1 MTYKQRVLHFF
12 RSLAQAA
19 LISIMLASCGGDG
32 DDPPAS
38 PEPQTMTTTTA
49 ASVPVEKSCSNCGA
63 LDAHTYSGSGIG
75 VWESVNSTSSAVEVP
90 ISISGLNGQE
100 VTLVFT
106 NQTGTPQ
113 VMPTIA
119 VAARNYSFVAEQ
131 LRLDDSTEALK
142 RRISNF
148 NRDGWRVHAKEQS
161 YAPRYSLSPS
171 RLDNGSVKIWYLA
184 DDTTRSTTLVRKLM
198 TADGTI
204 VNFWVETTELDPTK
218 VSQAVLDTLAGD
230 FVSPGKIYDMLN
242 SIGGPVWGPHSY
254 SDLISGHDQPIDI
267 VIAKFTKGSEMAG
280 YFYARNAIKRESEP
294 YSNESVSLYLNSE
307 EMYQSGTYGLN
318 YMRSAMAHEAM
329 HMQNFYRRGISK
341 GPEYQF
347 EIWLE
352 EATAM
357 MFEDFVSQ
365 TIEKNFNTI
374 RDVRFTN
381 YVRFGGRI
389 HNCSLFDWDKASTC
403 NGYSIWGTLGG
414 FLNRQLGL
422 SFYKHLLTNVSSTDS
437 MAVLESSVRDRAA
450 NSSFQQELR
459 HFAATSGALMKE
471 PAPVGFGFPLREEGG
486 FVLPEINAGAFLNDR
501 SQLSMVPAELHPY
514 ANVPVVREHVKGMY
528 SETVKIP
535 PHSSLSVV
543 IQ

>member
-12 RSLAQAA
+12 RSIAQAA

-32 DDPPAS
+32 DDPTAS
-38 PEPQTMTTTTA
+38 PDPQTMTTTTSA
-49 ASVPVEKSCSNCGA
+49 PVEKSCSNCRA
-63 LDAHTYSGSGIG
+63 LDAHTNSGSGIG

-90 ISISGLNGQE
+90 ISISGLNGQD

-142 RRISNF
+142 SRISNF

-204 VNFWVETTELDPTK
+204 VNFWVETTEIDPTK

-230 FVSPGKIYDMLN
+230 FVSPG
-242 SIGGPVWGPHSY
+242 
-254 SDLISGHDQPIDI
+254 
-267 VIAKFTKGSEMAG
+267 
-280 YFYARNAIKRESEP
+280 
-294 YSNESVSLYLNSE
+294 
-307 EMYQSGTYGLN
+307 
-318 YMRSAMAHEAM
+318 
-329 HMQNFYRRGISK
+329 
-341 GPEYQF
+341 
-347 EIWLE
+347 
-352 EATAM
+352 
-357 MFEDFVSQ
+357 
-365 TIEKNFNTI
+365 
-374 RDVRFTN
+374 
-381 YVRFGGRI
+381 
-389 HNCSLFDWDKASTC
+389 
-403 NGYSIWGTLGG
+403 NGYSIWGSLGG
-414 FLNRQLGL
+414 SLNRHLGL
-422 SFYKHLLTNVSSTDS
+422 RFYKHLLTNVSSTDS
-437 MAVLESSVRDRAA
+437 MAVLESSVRDTAA
-450 NSSFQQELR
+450 TSGFQQEFR

-471 PAPVGFGFPLREEGG
+471 PAPVGFGFPLREEDG
-486 FVLPEINAGAFLNDR
+486 FVLPEINTGAFLNDR
-501 SQLSMVPAELHPY
+501 SQFSMVPAELHPY